1 MEAVALILPEDL
13 AKSKISVGQIKML
26 IKDLLSRR
34 PFHKSNFKRFKAKLN
49 LSHLFAP
56 VKSAPPLCINCIHT
70 HKATITKRRTVLK
83 LLTWYVPSEEEIYRY
98 AQYIT
103 ETQDDV
109 ARTLFLFV

>member
-1 MEAVALILPEDL
+1 MDTNTQQDRWF
-13 AKSKISVGQIKML
+13 SKVV
-26 IKDLLSRR
+26 
-34 PFHKSNFKRFKAKLN
+34 SNF
-49 LSHLFAP
+49 
-56 VKSAPPLCINCIHT
+56 
-70 HKATITKRRTVLK
+70 LK